1 MKKFAMILAVAALV
15 VAMPSKAENKFQIGI
30 KAQGNLVVNDVNDLK
45 NTNITKG
52 ESYSGFSAG
61 VVLKTPSLLGFSLNL
76 SGLYSWNN
84 QKIEDTTIKQN
95 FIDVPL
101 NLRWQFGFKNFGIF
115 LQAGYE
121 FDFNI
126 GSKEYKIES
135 KDAQGVVTEMGDF
148 IANKTR
154 QGANLGLGV
163 MLFGHLEVAANYHWS
178 FGDDSELKDALDNIK
193 DIKLGTQQLQLGV
206 AYYF

>member
-1 MKKFAMILAVAALV
+1 MKKFTAFLAIAALL

>member
-1 MKKFAMILAVAALV
+1 MILAVAALV

-30 KAQGNLVVNDVNDLK
+30 KAQGNLVVNDVNNLK

>member
-30 KAQGNLVVNDVNDLK
+30 KAQGNLVVNDVNNLK

>member
-1 MKKFAMILAVAALV
+1 MKKFTAFLAIAALL
-15 VAMPSKAENKFQIGI
+15 VAMPSKAENKFQIGL

>member
-1 MKKFAMILAVAALV
+1 MKKFTAFLAIAALL
-15 VAMPSKAENKFQIGI
+15 VAMPSKAENKFQIGL
-30 KAQGNLVVNDVNDLK
+30 KAQGNLVVNNVKDLK

-52 ESYSGFSAG
+52 ENYSGWSAG

-76 SGLYSWNN
+76 SGLYSWNE
-84 QKIEDTTIKQN
+84 QKVENTTVKQN

-115 LQAGYE
+115 IQAGYE

-126 GSKEYKIES
+126 GSKDYKIES
-135 KDAQGVVTEMGDF
+135 KDAQGAISEIGDL

-163 MLFGHLEVAANYHWS
+163 MLFSHLEIAANYHWS
-178 FGDDSELKDALDNIK
+178 FADGSEFKDAQSNIK
-193 DIKLGTQQLQLGV
+193 NIKLGTQQLQIGA

>member
-1 MKKFAMILAVAALV
+1 MILAVAALV

>member
-1 MKKFAMILAVAALV
+1 MILAVAALV

-45 NTNITKG
+45 DANITKG